1 MTKNGLDIQTISTK
15 RTDKQADRVLLL
27 GQLTEKKEK
36 DNPSHFLK
44 FLFADP
50 HCTHLVAAPP
60 SNPTQSSHQK
70 SAIFANALF
79 DKGFRAAGDFQ
90 REIELTYRLKLLLC
104 ELKN

>member
-1 MTKNGLDIQTISTK
+1 MNFYGC
-15 RTDKQADRVLLL
+15 
-27 GQLTEKKEK
+27 
-36 DNPSHFLK
+36 
-44 FLFADP
+44 P

-60 SNPTQSSHQK
+60 SKPTQSSHQK

-79 DKGFRAAGDFQ
+79 RAGFRAVGNFQ